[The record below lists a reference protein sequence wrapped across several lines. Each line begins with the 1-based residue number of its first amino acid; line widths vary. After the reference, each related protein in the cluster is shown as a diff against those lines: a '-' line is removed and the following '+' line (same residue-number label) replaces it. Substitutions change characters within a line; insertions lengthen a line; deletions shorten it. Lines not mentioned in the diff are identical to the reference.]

1 MKKILKSDIAMWIIL
16 PIVILCIAIIRNHMY
31 IKDDYEVKE
40 KTDLVAEI
48 QQSVENLEKNN
59 PDV

>member
-1 MKKILKSDIAMWIIL
+1 
-16 PIVILCIAIIRNHMY
+16 MY

-48 QQSVENLEKNN
+48 QQSVENLEKIIQIFIYLMLIIW
-59 PDV
+59 DIKSKGC

>member
-16 PIVILCIAIIRNHMY
+16 PIIILCIAIIRNHMY

-48 QQSVENLEKNN
+48 QQSVENLK
-59 PDV
+59 